1 MANITGD
8 YPQIERIDTGLY
20 SLNKALGGGW
30 PMTTVELTGFAGVFK
45 STFAISILSL
55 VAEHYGKK
63 FLLAPIEP
71 ADREQLNSI
80 LDSMGFTGETHI
92 ITEQTDEEM
101 VDKFCELLGQDD
113 YASGLFDSLTA
124 ISPIMEME
132 SSSADMNMG
141 RRARLSGVLARK
153 LIHLNRFRTS
163 PVTSILIS
171 HVTQSLSMTP
181 TNTGSSTSGGEVKK
195 NLSKVRIK
203 AKVVPEPTMRDLEE
217 NAIVMEGFVEKYNFG
232 RDKMKFQVVVL
243 GGKGIHRG
251 LSAMYDCKTLKLA
264 SFGKSI
270 TMNGVKYG
278 SMRTIV
284 AKAHAGEDDFFQ
296 PFIEALKDP
305 SKITKV
311 VAEKEDENEVWEGDE

>member
-8 YPQIERIDTGLY
+8 YPQIDKIDTGMY
-20 SLNKALGGGW
+20 SLNRALGGGW
-30 PMTTVELTGFAGVFK
+30 PMTSVELTGFSGVFK

-71 ADREQLNSI
+71 IDREQLNSI
-80 LDSMGFTGETHI
+80 LDSMGFTGEAHI

-101 VDKFCELLGQDD
+101 VDKFCELLGKDE
-113 YASGLFDSLTA
+113 YSSGLFDSLTA

-232 RDKMKFQVVVL
+232 RDKMKFYVVVL
-243 GGKGIHRG
+243 GGKGIHKG
-251 LSAMYDCKTLKLA
+251 LTALYDCKVLKLA
-264 SFGKSI
+264 TFGKSVA
-270 TMNGVKYG
+270 MNGIKYG
-278 SMRTIV
+278 SIRTLV
-284 AKAHAGEDDFFQ
+284 AKAHAGEDEVFQ

-305 SKITKV
+305 SKISKV
-311 VAEKEDENEVWEGDE
+311 DTKEDEDEEWEGDE